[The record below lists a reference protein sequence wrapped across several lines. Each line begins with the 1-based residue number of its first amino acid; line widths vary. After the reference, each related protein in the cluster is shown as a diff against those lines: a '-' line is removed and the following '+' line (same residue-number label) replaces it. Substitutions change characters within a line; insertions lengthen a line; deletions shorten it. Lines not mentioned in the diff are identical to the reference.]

1 MPMSASVHYRLG
13 RLCFRLNDAAKTIYR
28 LGLFRKLKQ
37 EARDRMH
44 SLTSATS
51 P

>member
-1 MPMSASVHYRLG
+1 MPMSTSVHYRLVT
-13 RLCFRLNDAAKTIYR
+13 LCFRLNKAAKARYR

-37 EARDRMH
+37 EARDRMY